1 MSYLKAKYIA
11 PNAIDGVMVRLKN
24 GQTLRGRNFAN
35 TADINILSITTG
47 DLVQLE
53 SLLSVNAS
61 LPIPTSPKQL
71 ATIEYIQNYVL
82 GKTDAK
88 EAVNLLSDVNVPLT
102 GSTPLIIDSI
112 TATDGMR
119 IALPDQTNPITNGVY
134 DLAITG
140 GTYTL
145 TRSSDFDQINDA
157 SGKEVTQGAYF
168 RVISGTAYGGW
179 EVQLT
184 TADPIVIGTTAL
196 TFVKYP
202 SSLAIAAGD
211 MIAKTGNKLYV
222 DIATISGLE
231 STNPGN
237 DAGQLRVKVDQRTAI
252 KKTTRLNPADGSIES
267 RGSATKEITLSSTD
281 VTNGFVDLDYEAEEH
296 SVSMLIEDGPVVQIN
311 QHFTVNYT
319 GGSGGVTRVTFI
331 NTLASAGSTPLET
344 GEKLVFNYRAFTS

>member
-11 PNAIDGVMVRLKN
+11 PNAINGVMIRLKN

-71 ATIEYIQNYVL
+71 ATIEYIQNYVM

-102 GSTPLIIDSI
+102 GSTPLVIDGI
-112 TATDGMR
+112 TATNGMR
-119 IALPDQTNPITNGVY
+119 IGLPDQTGGITSGIY

-145 TRSSDFDQINDA
+145 TRSSDFDQVNDA
-157 SGKEVTQGAYF
+157 GGLEVTQGAYF
-168 RVISGTAYGGW
+168 RVISGTVYGGW

-184 TADPIVIGTTAL
+184 TPGPIVIGTTAL
-196 TFVKYP
+196 AFVKYP
-202 SSLAIAAGD
+202 SALAIAAGD
-211 MIAKTGNKLYV
+211 MLAKTGNKLYV

-237 DAGQLRVKVDQRTAI
+237 DAGQLRIKVDQRTSI
-252 KKTTRLNPADGSIES
+252 KKTTRLNPTNGAIES
-267 RGSATKEITLSSTD
+267 RGSFTKEVTLSSTD
-281 VTNGFVDLDYEAEEH
+281 ISNGFVDLDHEAEEY
-296 SVSMLIEDGPVVQIN
+296 SVGMLVEDGPVVQIN

-319 GGSGGVTRVTFI
+319 GGAGGVTRVTFI

-344 GEKLVFNYRAFTS
+344 GEKLVINYRAFTS